1 MSSSAAVEQIAPL
14 LADRLP
20 PKMLTPW
27 AELDGA
33 WQAHL
38 QTAFVDG
45 SQPQF
50 IIQPS
55 NEAQLCAVIT
65 LAHEQEWPL
74 LLCGR
79 GSKIAWGNP
88 MESSPLIV
96 STARMDRV
104 IHHAVA
110 DLTVTCEAGITLSQL
125 QLHLAKSNQFVPV
138 EPCYSGK
145 ATIGGIIATAD
156 ASSLR
161 HRYGGLRDMLLGIQF
176 VRADGQVAKAGGRV
190 VKNVAGYDLM
200 KLFTGAFGT
209 LGVLSQ
215 VTLKTYPIPE
225 DFKTVVLTGDLAQL
239 TQAAEA
245 IAPSTLNP
253 VAFDWFS
260 ARLTR
265 ALNLGDTPAIALR
278 FGNIAAST
286 TEQSNEIRL
295 LGQQLGLSVH
305 ILVNQP
311 EQALWRELPIYLDR
325 QHLRCKLGLL
335 PAQLPGVMAHLT
347 DASEDAFARFH
358 YASGLGQL
366 CDLPQTWDRSKL
378 TKLREYCESHG
389 GFLTLLEAPASLKRD
404 FDVWGYGGNALG
416 AMARLREQFDPSQIL
431 NPGRFLV

>member
-14 LADRLP
+14 LVDRLP

-27 AELDGA
+27 EELA
-33 WQAHL
+33 RPWQAHL
-38 QTAFVDG
+38 QTAFVEG

-55 NEAQLCAVIT
+55 NEAQLSAVIT
-65 LAHEQEWPL
+65 LAREQKWPL
-74 LLCGR
+74 LICGR
-79 GSKIAWGNP
+79 GSKIGWGNP
-88 MESSPLIV
+88 MAASPLIV

-104 IHHAVA
+104 IHHAAA

-125 QLHLAKSNQFVPV
+125 QAHLAKYNQFLPL
-138 EPCYSGK
+138 EPSYAQK

-156 ASSLR
+156 TGSLR

-176 VRADGQVAKAGGRV
+176 VRADGQVARAGGRV

-209 LGVLSQ
+209 LGVISQ

-225 DFKTVVLTGDLAQL
+225 NFKTVVLTGELAQL
-239 TQAAEA
+239 DKAAGA

-260 ARLTR
+260 TRLTQ
-265 ALNLGDTPAIALR
+265 ALDLGDTSAIALR
-278 FGNIAAST
+278 FGNVIAST
-286 TEQSNEIRL
+286 TEQTNEVRL
-295 LGQQLGLSVH
+295 LGQRLGLSVQ
-305 ILVNQP
+305 ILVNEP
-311 EQALWRELPIYLDR
+311 ERALWRSLPTELD
-325 QHLRCKLGLL
+325 QSHLRCKLGIL
-335 PAQLPGVMAHLT
+335 PAQLPGLMAHLAT
-347 DASEDAFARFH
+347 ASEGVMGRFH
-358 YASGLGQL
+358 QASGIGQI
-366 CDLPQTWDRSKL
+366 CDRPAIWDRPKL
-378 TKLREYCESHG
+378 TKLRQHCEAQG
-389 GFLTLLEAPASLKRD
+389 GFLTLLEAPASLKQG
-404 FDVWGYGGNALG
+404 FDIWGYDGNALG

>member
-14 LADRLP
+14 LVDRLP

-27 AELDGA
+27 DELDGS

-38 QTAFVDG
+38 QTAFVTG

-55 NEAQLCAVIT
+55 NEAQLSAVIT
-65 LAHEQEWPL
+65 LAHEQKWPL
-74 LLCGR
+74 LICGR

-96 STARMDRV
+96 SLARMDRV
-104 IHHAVA
+104 VHHAAA
-110 DLTVTCEAGITLSQL
+110 DLTVTCEAGITLHQL
-125 QLHLAKSNQFVPV
+125 QAHLAKYNQFVPV
-138 EPCYSGK
+138 EPSYSGK

-156 ASSLR
+156 TGSLR

-209 LGVLSQ
+209 LGVISQ

-225 DFKTVVLTGDLAQL
+225 DFKTVVLTGDLDQL
-239 TQAAEA
+239 ARAAEA
-245 IAPSTLNP
+245 IAPSTLSP

-260 ARLTR
+260 ARCTQ
-265 ALNLGDTPAIALR
+265 ALNLGETPAIALR
-278 FGNIAAST
+278 FGNVAAST
-286 TEQSNEIRL
+286 TEQTNEVRL
-295 LGQQLGLSVH
+295 LGQQLGLSIQ
-305 ILVNQP
+305 ILVNGPDQS
-311 EQALWRELPIYLDR
+311 LWQDMPVYFDNS
-325 QHLRCKLGLL
+325 HLRCKLGLL
-335 PAQLPGVMAHLT
+335 PVQVPGLMRQLA
-347 DASEDAFARFH
+347 DASEGALVRIH
-358 YASGLGQL
+358 HSSGLGQL
-366 CDLPQTWDRSKL
+366 CDRPLAWDRAKL
-378 TKLREYCESHG
+378 AQLRQHCEQHG
-389 GFLTLLEAPASLKRD
+389 GFLTLLEAPESLKRD
-404 FDVWGYGGNALG
+404 FDIWGYGGNALG
-416 AMARLREQFDPSQIL
+416 PMARLREQFDPSRIL